1 MWTLASFLGL
11 WLILTA
17 AQPAAL
23 PVGLGAAAIAVA
35 INRRLLP
42 KARSV
47 RLTKVL
53 AMAPRFLAAS
63 LAGGFDV
70 AWRALSPQ
78 LPVEPGW
85 ISYRTSLPL
94 GGPSV
99 ALAGELS
106 LQPGTLVA
114 GADGDRLLIHML
126 NRRPS
131 IRARIAEEE
140 ARIAAALRSSTNT
153 P

>member
-17 AQPAAL
+17 GQPAGL
-23 PVGLGAAAIAVA
+23 PFGLAAAAAAVA

-42 KARSV
+42 NARRV
-47 RLTKVL
+47 RLTRVL
-53 AMAPRFLAAS
+53 AMAPRFLSAS

-70 AWRALSPQ
+70 AWRALSPR
-78 LPVEPGW
+78 LPLEPGW
-85 ISYRTSLPL
+85 ISYRTSLPP

-114 GADGDRLLIHML
+114 GAYGDRLLIHML

-140 ARIAAALRSSTNT
+140 TRIAATLRSSGNT